1 MAKLIWN
8 ENSFKIVVQKF
19 GNLENNV
26 YLYLMETKYVKIS
39 VPSNYSDKLVLIQK
53 ALDLYKIVVD
63 CKMTQRDK
71 DMLTLCFLYDVSE
84 PTFSQKVLQS
94 NFGIRS
100 IENVNIMKSRLKV
113 KGFIDTDPKTYKK
126 RLIPALNYLRKAI
139 MENDTIDFN
148 INFQKK

>member
-1 MAKLIWN
+1 
-8 ENSFKIVVQKF
+8 
-19 GNLENNV
+19 
-26 YLYLMETKYVKIS
+26 MEAKYVKIS

-126 RLIPALNYLRKAI
+126 RLIPALTYLRKAI